1 MRWYKKEGVVVNA
14 SGGGH
19 LAYPCTGVR
28 IGVPKR
34 FARVQLPLAHGLF
47 GLEACPAQQFCV
59 LRHIGGDEAG
69 ELVHAFDD
77 PFNAQCGKGATFVE
91 FVDRFIDRGTIDV
104 IPTSQYNF

>member
-1 MRWYKKEGVVVNA
+1 MRWYKKERVVVDA

-19 LAYPCTGVR
+19 LAHPRTGVR

-47 GLEACPAQQFCV
+47 GLEACAAQQLCV
-59 LRHIGGDEAG
+59 LRHIGGNESG

-77 PFNAQCGKGATFVE
+77 AFDAQGGKGTAFVE